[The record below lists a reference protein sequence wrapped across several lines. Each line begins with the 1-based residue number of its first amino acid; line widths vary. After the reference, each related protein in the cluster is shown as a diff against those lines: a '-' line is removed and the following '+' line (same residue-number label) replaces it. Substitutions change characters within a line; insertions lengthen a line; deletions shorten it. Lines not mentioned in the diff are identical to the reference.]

1 MKKTTCPGRIKYGTR
16 LPEKSHVAWAKLVT
30 LPIFCAAASLDAVMS
45 TIKEIVL
52 TDLKNRCEFVSDKK
66 KKKDILNN

>member
-52 TDLKNRCEFVSDKK
+52 TDLKNRCEFVSDKG
-66 KKKDILNN
+66 DILNN